1 MKIPLTPSDII
12 EIISIIVSTIVS
24 IIAVVISLKSLKQSR
39 ITNEQN
45 NRMLEE
51 STRPYITI
59 YLDAITLCE
68 QSSYFV
74 LKNFGNSPAIITK
87 FEYDPALKQTRQK
100 EEILQRQFDY
110 VEHIVLAPGQAKL
123 LQYDV
128 TKLPSNEL
136 TFHISYLAKNT
147 EYHETITMDVKNFI
161 HLPVSRPDSHIPQG
175 NEREVHTLRE
185 LLERT
190 M

>member
-1 MKIPLTPSDII
+1 MNVSNII
-12 EIISIIVSTIVS
+12 EVIGILVSAVASSIGIWISIK
-24 IIAVVISLKSLKQSR
+24 ALKQSQ

-51 STRPYITI
+51 SMRPYITI

-74 LKNFGNSPAIITK
+74 VKNFGNSPAIITK
-87 FEYDPALKQTRQK
+87 FEYDPVLKQTPQSS
-100 EEILQRQFDY
+100 EMLQNQFDY
-110 VEHIVLAPGQAKL
+110 LEQIVLAPGQKKL

-128 TKLPSNEL
+128 TRLPSDVL
-136 TFHISYLAKNT
+136 TFKISYLCEKA
-147 EYHETITMDVKNFI
+147 EYHETVTMNVKNFI
-161 HLPVSRPDSHIPQG
+161 HLPVSRPDSHISDGSKRQ
-175 NEREVHTLRE
+175 VHILRE
-185 LLERT
+185 ILERT

>member
-1 MKIPLTPSDII
+1 MECALTPSDII
-12 EIISIIVSTIVS
+12 EIIGIIVSTLAS
-24 IIAVVISLKSLKQSR
+24 AIAIVISVKSLKQSQ

-45 NRMLEE
+45 CRMLEE
-51 STRPYITI
+51 SNRPYITI

-87 FEYDPALKQTRQK
+87 FEYDPSLKQANQQDK
-100 EEILQRQFDY
+100 ILQEQFDFI
-110 VEHIVLAPGQAKL
+110 EHIVLAPGQAKL

-128 TKLPSNEL
+128 TKLPSGTL
-136 TFHISYLAKNT
+136 TFNISYQANNT
-147 EYHETITMDVKNFI
+147 EYHESVTMNVKNFI
-161 HLPVSRPDSHIPQG
+161 HLPVTRPSSNIPNG
-175 NEREVHTLRE
+175 NERAVHTLRE
-185 LLERT
+185 ILERT